1 VFVLDRRE
9 DFPRIV
15 MGICAYGAIID
26 HARERSE
33 YNLVDVPRP
42 YRSIIRG
49 KYSLESTRR
58 FRLCTRPWSM
68 LFVCIYDSRKS
79 FPTRLTEC
87 DDDATATIS
96 RRKLLRHIR
105 HLFGL

>member
-49 KYSLESTRR
+49 KYSLESTAGLDFARVPGR
-58 FRLCTRPWSM
+58 CCLYVSM
-68 LFVCIYDSRKS
+68 TAGSLF
-79 FPTRLTEC
+79 LQ
-87 DDDATATIS
+87 
-96 RRKLLRHIR
+96 
-105 HLFGL
+105 G